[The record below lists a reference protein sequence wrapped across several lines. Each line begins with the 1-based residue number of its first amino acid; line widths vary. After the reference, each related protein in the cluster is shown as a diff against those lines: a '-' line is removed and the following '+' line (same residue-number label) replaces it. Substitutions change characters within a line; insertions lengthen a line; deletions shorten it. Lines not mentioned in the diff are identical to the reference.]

1 MPLVCSYNEP
11 MEIGIKEAKNS
22 LSRLVAAAQTG
33 ERVLLMNRGKAVAEI
48 VPVRHHRKQ
57 PAALRGYGM
66 FRDVITLPM
75 DWDTQEAREQDE
87 QEILASIE
95 NL

>member
-1 MPLVCSYNEP
+1 

-22 LSRLVAAAQTG
+22 LSRLVAAAQMG

-48 VPVRHHRKQ
+48 VPIRHRRNQ

-66 FRDVITLPM
+66 FRDVISLPP
-75 DWDTQEAREQDE
+75 DWGTQEARERDE
-87 QEILASIE
+87 QEILASVE